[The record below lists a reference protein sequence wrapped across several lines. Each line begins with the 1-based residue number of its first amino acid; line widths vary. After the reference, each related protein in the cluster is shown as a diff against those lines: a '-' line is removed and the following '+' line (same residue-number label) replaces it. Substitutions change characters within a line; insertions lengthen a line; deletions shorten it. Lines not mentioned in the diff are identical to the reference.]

1 MGVWRAPRADP
12 NLAIMARLAG
22 LTVLLSVLL
31 VPQPA
36 AAQGV
41 VAGLPAPDFRLSLL
55 EGGKAALSEYHGR
68 PVVINFWASWCEPC
82 RTEMPDL
89 ISAHRTHSPTGLEVL
104 AVNLT
109 DQEVRGHVRRFVAE
123 MGMRF
128 PVLLDE
134 RGRTR
139 RRYDL
144 VTVPTTV
151 FVDTAG
157 VVRLLHQ
164 GPLTPAALARGL
176 TLILP
181 AHPASG
187 EEQ

>member
-1 MGVWRAPRADP
+1 MPRLRSVVVVLTALLSP
-12 NLAIMARLAG
+12 RLAG
-22 LTVLLSVLL
+22 
-31 VPQPA
+31 
-36 AAQGV
+36 AQG
-41 VAGLPAPDFRLSLL
+41 AEPGLPAPEFRLPLL
-55 EGGKAALSEYHGR
+55 QSGDAALSDYRGR
-68 PVVINFWASWCEPC
+68 PVVVNFWASWCEPC

-89 ISAHRTHSPTGLEVL
+89 ISAHAAHRTSGLEVL

-109 DQEVRGHVRRFVAE
+109 DQEVRRDVRVFVAE
-123 MGMRF
+123 LGMTF

-139 RRYDL
+139 RQYEL
-144 VTVPTTV
+144 VLIPTTV

-157 VVRLLHQ
+157 VVRLLHS

-181 AHPASG
+181 VHPDSG
-187 EEQ
+187 EEP

>member
-1 MGVWRAPRADP
+1 MVLSALLAP
-12 NLAIMARLAG
+12 RLAG
-22 LTVLLSVLL
+22 A
-31 VPQPA
+31 QA
-36 AAQGV
+36 AEPGR
-41 VAGLPAPDFRLSLL
+41 PAPDFRLPLL
-55 EGGKAALSEYHGR
+55 QAGEAALSDYRGR
-68 PVVINFWASWCEPC
+68 PVVVNFWASWCEPC

-89 ISAHRTHSPTGLEVL
+89 ISAYGTHSPAGLEIL

-109 DQEVRGHVRRFVAE
+109 DQEVRRDVRAFVADL
-123 MGMRF
+123 GMTF

-139 RRYDL
+139 RRYEL
-144 VTVPTTV
+144 VTIPTTV

-157 VVRLLHQ
+157 VVRLLHR

>member
-1 MGVWRAPRADP
+1 MRSLLPLALLVATSAAAAVETGAPAP
-12 NLAIMARLAG
+12 AFSGALLAG
-22 LTVLLSVLL
+22 GGEPVRLEALR
-31 VPQPA
+31 
-36 AAQGV
+36 GKV
-41 VAGLPAPDFRLSLL
+41 VYLD
-55 EGGKAALSEYHGR
+55 
-68 PVVINFWASWCEPC
+68 FWASWCEPC

-89 ISAHRTHSPTGLEVL
+89 ISAYGTHSPAGLEIL

-109 DQEVRGHVRRFVAE
+109 DQEVRRDVRAFVADL
-123 MGMRF
+123 GMTF

-139 RRYDL
+139 RRYEL
-144 VTVPTTV
+144 VTIPTTV

-157 VVRLLHQ
+157 VVRLLHR

>member
-1 MGVWRAPRADP
+1 MILTALLAP
-12 NLAIMARLAG
+12 RLAG
-22 LTVLLSVLL
+22 
-31 VPQPA
+31 
-36 AAQGV
+36 AQG
-41 VAGLPAPDFRLSLL
+41 AEQGQPAPDFRLRLL
-55 EGGKAALSEYHGR
+55 QAGETALSEYRGR
-68 PVVINFWASWCEPC
+68 PVVVNFWASWCKPC

-89 ISAHRTHSPTGLEVL
+89 ISAHGMHSPAGLEVL

-109 DQEVRGHVRRFVAE
+109 DQEVRRDVRSFVAE
-123 MGMRF
+123 LGMSF

-144 VTVPTTV
+144 VAIPTTV

-187 EEQ
+187 EAP

>member
-1 MGVWRAPRADP
+1 MILTALLAP
-12 NLAIMARLAG
+12 RLAG
-22 LTVLLSVLL
+22 
-31 VPQPA
+31 
-36 AAQGV
+36 AQG
-41 VAGLPAPDFRLSLL
+41 AGLGQPAPDFRLPLL
-55 EGGKAALSEYHGR
+55 QAGETALSEYRGR

-82 RTEMPDL
+82 RSEMPDL
-89 ISAHRTHSPTGLEVL
+89 ISARGTHSPAGLEIL

-109 DQEVRGHVRRFVAE
+109 DQEVRRHVRSFVAE
-123 MGMRF
+123 LGMDF

-144 VTVPTTV
+144 VAIPTTV

-176 TLILP
+176 ALILP

-187 EEQ
+187 EEP